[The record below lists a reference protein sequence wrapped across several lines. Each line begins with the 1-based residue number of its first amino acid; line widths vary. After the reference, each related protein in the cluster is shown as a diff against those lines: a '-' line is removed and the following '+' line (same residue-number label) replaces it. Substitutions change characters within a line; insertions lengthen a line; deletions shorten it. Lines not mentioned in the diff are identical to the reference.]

1 MWGHMLKGSSAGSDP
16 PDGYADS
23 HTSDDVSLIAEH
35 LSWRFR
41 SSRVGGSPS
50 FF

>member
-1 MWGHMLKGSSAGSDP
+1 MFEGSSSGELRPEEVGGSDP

-35 LSWRFR
+35 
-41 SSRVGGSPS
+41 